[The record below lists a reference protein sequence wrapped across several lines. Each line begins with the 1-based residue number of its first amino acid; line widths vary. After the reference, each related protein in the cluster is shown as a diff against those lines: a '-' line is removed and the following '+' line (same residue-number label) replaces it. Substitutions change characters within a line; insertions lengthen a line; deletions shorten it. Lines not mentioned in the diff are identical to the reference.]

1 MGVVAPFVI
10 RTPDQEPD
18 RPAHAQGKDVVRSV
32 DHSGQPPGK
41 ARGVY
46 GQPRGRFYTVV
57 WLNCVRRPK
66 SRRRHWSI
74 HLGGWR
80 IEASI
85 TAPRENPTPAARQ
98 AAANPSV
105 APAESERIDTCAASG
120 SLGSGR

>member
-1 MGVVAPFVI
+1 MWSAQWTTRVSLPA
-10 RTPDQEPD
+10 
-18 RPAHAQGKDVVRSV
+18 RPVEFMANPADVSTRLFGSTVCAVRSLAV
-32 DHSGQPPGK
+32 ATGQ
-41 ARGVY
+41 Y
-46 GQPRGRFYTVV
+46 
-57 WLNCVRRPK
+57 
-66 SRRRHWSI
+66 
-74 HLGGWR
+74 LGGWR